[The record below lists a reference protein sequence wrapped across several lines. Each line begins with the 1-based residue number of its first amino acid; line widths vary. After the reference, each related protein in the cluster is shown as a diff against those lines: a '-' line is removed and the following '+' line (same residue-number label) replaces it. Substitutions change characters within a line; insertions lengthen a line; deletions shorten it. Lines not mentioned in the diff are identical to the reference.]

1 MKKYGKRYNQAKENI
16 SDSETSK
23 EDSINICKEN
33 ATANFDES
41 VDVVFSL
48 GIDPEDAEQNIRTT
62 VSLPNGTGKEV
73 KIAVFAGGEQ
83 LSEAESAG
91 ADVVGGK
98 ELATKVA
105 SEEKLDIDV
114 VISTPE
120 MMAEV
125 GQLGKILGPQ
135 GLMPNPKTGTVTTNV
150 AKAVED
156 FKKGKVE
163 IKNDKLGNV
172 HLAIGK
178 SSFDTNKL
186 LENFNEVIAVV
197 EKARPASTKG
207 DYVKSVHISSTMG
220 PSLSVDI
227 NLYLE
232 STETV
237 EFPSFNW
244 PYSPTVLG
252 NADPGGT
259 LTYNGYELSSSINE
273 NKSSIGF
280 TTSQSTS
287 IHIFCFAGVF
297 KRVAGFINQ
306 PLLFSRVSN
315 SISFRSAHFLAFVLN
330 PKSYMNIGLDVFF

>member
-91 ADVVGGK
+91 ADIVGGK

-105 SEEKLDIDV
+105 SEEKLDADV

-135 GLMPNPKTGTVTTNV
+135 G
-150 AKAVED
+150 
-156 FKKGKVE
+156 
-163 IKNDKLGNV
+163 
-172 HLAIGK
+172 
-178 SSFDTNKL
+178 
-186 LENFNEVIAVV
+186 
-197 EKARPASTKG
+197 
-207 DYVKSVHISSTMG
+207 
-220 PSLSVDI
+220 
-227 NLYLE
+227 
-232 STETV
+232 
-237 EFPSFNW
+237 
-244 PYSPTVLG
+244 
-252 NADPGGT
+252 
-259 LTYNGYELSSSINE
+259 
-273 NKSSIGF
+273 
-280 TTSQSTS
+280 
-287 IHIFCFAGVF
+287 
-297 KRVAGFINQ
+297 
-306 PLLFSRVSN
+306 
-315 SISFRSAHFLAFVLN
+315 
-330 PKSYMNIGLDVFF
+330 

>member
-16 SDSETSK
+16 SDSQMSK
-23 EDSINICKEN
+23 EDSLKLCKES
-33 ATANFDES
+33 ATAKFDES
-41 VDVVFSL
+41 IDVVFSL
-48 GIDPEDAEQNIRTT
+48 GIDTEDAEQNIRTT

-91 ADVVGGK
+91 ADIVGGK

-105 SEEKLDIDV
+105 SEEKLDVDI

-125 GQLGKILGPQ
+125 GQLGKILGPK
-135 GLMPNPKTGTVTTNV
+135 GLMPNPKTGTVTANV
-150 AKAVED
+150 TKAVED

-178 SSFDTNKL
+178 ASFDNIQL
-186 LENFNEVIAVV
+186 LENLNEVIAEV

-207 DYVKSVHISSTMG
+207 DYIKSVHISSTMG

-227 NLYLE
+227 NL
-232 STETV
+232 
-237 EFPSFNW
+237 
-244 PYSPTVLG
+244 
-252 NADPGGT
+252 
-259 LTYNGYELSSSINE
+259 
-273 NKSSIGF
+273 
-280 TTSQSTS
+280 
-287 IHIFCFAGVF
+287 
-297 KRVAGFINQ
+297 
-306 PLLFSRVSN
+306 
-315 SISFRSAHFLAFVLN
+315 
-330 PKSYMNIGLDVFF
+330 